1 MHTANTP
8 MIAKTGNLGC
18 ARPAPLWAAT
28 LFCAALLSGC
38 GDKGD
43 KPSSQVAA
51 KVNDTEI
58 TVHQVNSQ
66 LARSG
71 VTGDAAAKEASKKIL
86 DSLIEQQ
93 LLVQQATR
101 KKLDRDPVVMQ
112 AIEDAK
118 RQILANAYLE
128 RMVYNRKP
136 PTPAESKAFYDS
148 HPELFAK
155 RKAYK
160 FRTFAIAKNK
170 FDASV
175 KPALDSAKTAGDVS
189 SILKSRGIE
198 FKEDGLQWLS
208 EQAPMEMLPAL
219 VKMKIGDIVSLDQG
233 EQAMIMLLE
242 SAADSPVN
250 EAQAQPV
257 IEKYILNLKN
267 KELLDAKIKQLRA
280 GELITYYPPFAD
292 SNTPPF
298 TAPKPETKEGQPG
311 IDAPAPDTK
320 QPAEVQQPSDHVKKG
335 IEGLK

>member
-1 MHTANTP
+1 MHTAYPP
-8 MIAKTGNLGC
+8 MIAKTGNLGY
-18 ARPAPLWAAT
+18 ARLALLWAST
-28 LFCAALLSGC
+28 LFCVALLGGC
-38 GDKGD
+38 SDKGD

-58 TVHQVNSQ
+58 TIHQVNSQ

-71 VTGDAAAKEASKKIL
+71 VTGDAAAKEASKRIL
-86 DSLIEQQ
+86 ESLIDQQ
-93 LLVQQATR
+93 LLLQEATR

-112 AIEDAK
+112 SIEDAK

-136 PTPAESKAFYDS
+136 PTPSENRAFYDS

-170 FDASV
+170 FDDSV
-175 KPALDSAKTAGDVS
+175 KPALDTAKTASDVS

-198 FKEDGLQWLS
+198 FKEDGIQWLS
-208 EQAPMEMLPAL
+208 EQAPMEMLPTL

-233 EQAMIMLLE
+233 EQATIMLLE
-242 SAADSPVN
+242 GTVDSPVN

-280 GELITYYPPFAD
+280 GEIITYVGQFAEQ
-292 SNTPPF
+292 SP
-298 TAPKPETKEGQPG
+298 TAPEPKPETKQEGQPG
-311 IDAPAPDTK
+311 TLEPAPNTK
-320 QPAEVQQPSDHVKKG
+320 QPEVQQPSDHIKKG
-335 IEGLK
+335 LEGLK

>member
-8 MIAKTGNLGC
+8 MTAKAGNLGC
-18 ARPAPLWAAT
+18 TRPALLCAAT

-86 DSLIEQQ
+86 DSLIDQQ

-101 KKLDRDPVVMQ
+101 KKLDRDPAVMQ

-136 PTPAESKAFYDS
+136 PTTAESKAFYDS

-160 FRTFAIAKNK
+160 FRTFAIAKNR
-170 FDASV
+170 FDDSV
-175 KPALDSAKTAGDVS
+175 KPALDSAKTASDVS

-198 FKEDGLQWLS
+198 FKEDGIQWLS
-208 EQAPMEMLPAL
+208 EQAPMEMLPTL

-233 EQAMIMLLE
+233 EQATIMLLE
-242 SAADSPVN
+242 GTADSPVN

-267 KELLDAKIKQLRA
+267 KELLDAKIKQLRV
-280 GELITYYPPFAD
+280 GELITYFPPFD
-292 SNTPPF
+292 DPKQPPE
-298 TAPKPETKEGQPG
+298 PKPDGQPAA
-311 IDAPAPDTK
+311 DAPAQNAK
-320 QPAEVQQPSDHVKKG
+320 QPAEPQRPSGHIQKG